1 MTNNRKLR
9 VLTSIVCLIPI
20 VVGFM
25 FYSKM
30 PEQVAIHWGFDG
42 NPDGYASKAVA
53 IVILPLALFGMNLL
67 LPFLFKMDPKY
78 ENISE
83 KTINLSMWIIPVVS
97 LMASGLTISSA
108 LGKQVNI
115 NVFVPLVMGIMF
127 TVIGNYLPKMSQSYT
142 VGIKLPW
149 TLNDEENWNKT
160 HRLAGKLWVVC
171 GLLLIVGSFI
181 NMAMGLMIAMLVV
194 AVIVPTVYSY
204 MQFKNSK

>member
-42 NPDGYASKAVA
+42 KPDGYASKVVA
-53 IVILPLALFGMNLL
+53 IVVLPLTLFVVNLL

-83 KTINLSMWIIPVVS
+83 KTVNLSLWILPVVS
-97 LMASGLTISSA
+97 LMASGLTIFSA
-108 LGKQVNI
+108 LGKQVNV
-115 NVFVPLVMGIMF
+115 NVFAPLVVGIMF

-160 HRLAGKLWVVC
+160 HRLAGKLWVAC
-171 GLLLIVGSFI
+171 GLLLIIGSFT

-204 MQFKNSK
+204 MQFKNTK

>member
-1 MTNNRKLR
+1 MTNKKLR
-9 VLTSIVCLIPI
+9 ILTSIVYLIPI
-20 VVGFM
+20 VIGLM

-42 NPDGYASKAVA
+42 NPDGYASKVVA
-53 IVILPLALFGMNLL
+53 IVVLPLTLFVVNLL
-67 LPFLFKMDPKY
+67 LPFLLKMDPKY

-83 KTINLSMWIIPVVS
+83 KTVNLLLWILPVVS

-108 LGKQVNI
+108 LGKEVNV
-115 NVFVPLVMGIMF
+115 NVFAPLVVGIMF

-160 HRLAGKLWVVC
+160 HRLAGKLWVAC
-171 GLLLIVGSFI
+171 GLLLIIGSFT
-181 NMAMGLMIAMLVV
+181 NMTMGLMIVMLVV

-204 MQFKNSK
+204 MQFKNTK

>member
-1 MTNNRKLR
+1 MTNKKLR
-9 VLTSIVCLIPI
+9 ILTSIVCLIPI
-20 VVGFM
+20 IVGFM

-53 IVILPLALFGMNLL
+53 IVILPSSLFVMNLL
-67 LPFLFKMDPKY
+67 LPFLLKMDPKY

-83 KTINLSMWIIPVVS
+83 KTVNLLLWILPVVS

-108 LGKQVNI
+108 LGKQVNV
-115 NVFVPLVMGIMF
+115 NVFAPLVVGIMF

-160 HRLAGKLWVVC
+160 HRLAGKLWVAC
-171 GLLLIVGSFI
+171 GLLLIIGSFT
-181 NMAMGLMIAMLVV
+181 NMITGLMIVMLVV

-204 MQFKNSK
+204 MQFKNTK

>member
-1 MTNNRKLR
+1 MTNKKLR
-9 VLTSIVCLIPI
+9 ILTSIVCLIPI
-20 VVGFM
+20 VIGFM

-42 NPDGYASKAVA
+42 NPDGYASKVVA
-53 IVILPLALFGMNLL
+53 IVVLPLTLFVVNLL
-67 LPFLFKMDPKY
+67 LPFLLKMDPKY

-83 KTINLSMWIIPVVS
+83 KTVNLLLWILPVVS
-97 LMASGLTISSA
+97 LMASGLTIFSA
-108 LGKQVNI
+108 LGKQVNV
-115 NVFVPLVMGIMF
+115 NVFAPLVVGIMF

-160 HRLAGKLWVVC
+160 HRLAGKLWVAC
-171 GLLLIVGSFI
+171 GLLLIVGSFT

>member
-1 MTNNRKLR
+1 MTNKKLR
-9 VLTSIVCLIPI
+9 ILTSIVCLIPI
-20 VVGFM
+20 VIGLM

-53 IVILPLALFGMNLL
+53 IVILPSSLFVMNLL
-67 LPFLFKMDPKY
+67 LPFLLKMDPKY

-83 KTINLSMWIIPVVS
+83 KTVNLLLWILPVVS

-108 LGKQVNI
+108 LGKEVNV
-115 NVFVPLVMGIMF
+115 NVFAPLVVGIMF

-171 GLLLIVGSFI
+171 GLLLIVGSFT
-181 NMAMGLMIAMLVV
+181 NMTMGLMIVMLVV

-204 MQFKNSK
+204 MQFKNTK

>member
-1 MTNNRKLR
+1 MTNKKLR

-42 NPDGYASKAVA
+42 NPDGFASRTVA
-53 IVILPLALFGMNLL
+53 IVILPLALFVLNLF
-67 LPFLFKMDPKY
+67 LPFLLKMDPKY

-108 LGKQVNI
+108 LGKQVNV
-115 NVFVPLVMGIMF
+115 NVFAPLVMGIMF

-160 HRLAGKLWVVC
+160 HRLAGKLWVAC
-171 GLLLIVGSFI
+171 GLLLIIGSFTS
-181 NMAMGLMIAMLVV
+181 MAMSIMVVMLVI
-194 AVIVPTVYSY
+194 AIIIPTVYSY
-204 MQFKNSK
+204 MQFRNTK

>member
-1 MTNNRKLR
+1 MTNKKLR
-9 VLTSIVCLIPI
+9 ILTSIVCLIPI
-20 VVGFM
+20 IVGFM

-53 IVILPLALFGMNLL
+53 IVILPLTLFVVNLL
-67 LPFLFKMDPKY
+67 LPFLLKMDPKY

-83 KTINLSMWIIPVVS
+83 KTVNLLLWILPVVS

-108 LGKQVNI
+108 LGKEVNV
-115 NVFVPLVMGIMF
+115 NVFAPLVVGIMF

-160 HRLAGKLWVVC
+160 HRLAGKLWVAC
-171 GLLLIVGSFI
+171 GLLLIIGSFT
-181 NMAMGLMIAMLVV
+181 NMAMGIMIAMLVV

-204 MQFKNSK
+204 MQFKNTK

>member
-1 MTNNRKLR
+1 MTNKKLR
-9 VLTSIVCLIPI
+9 ILTSIVCLIPI

-42 NPDGYASKAVA
+42 NPDGYASKAMA
-53 IVILPLALFGMNLL
+53 IVILPLALFVMNLL
-67 LPFLFKMDPKY
+67 LPFLLKMDPKY

-83 KTINLSMWIIPVVS
+83 KTVNLLLWILPVIS
-97 LMASGLTISSA
+97 LLASGLTISSA
-108 LGKQVNI
+108 LGKEVNV
-115 NVFVPLVMGIMF
+115 NVFAPLVVGIMF

-160 HRLAGKLWVVC
+160 HRLAGKLWVAC
-171 GLLLIVGSFI
+171 GLLLIVGSFT
-181 NMAMGLMIAMLVV
+181 NMTMGLMIVMLVV

-204 MQFKNSK
+204 MQFKNTK

>member
-1 MTNNRKLR
+1 MTNKKLR

-20 VVGFM
+20 VIGFM
-25 FYSKM
+25 FYNQM
-30 PEQVAIHWGFDG
+30 PEQVVIHWGFDG
-42 NPDGYASKAVA
+42 NPDGFASRTVA
-53 IVILPLALFGMNLL
+53 IVILPLAMFVLNLL

-142 VGIKLPW
+142 VGIKIPW

-160 HRLAGKLWVVC
+160 HRLAGKLWVAC
-171 GLLLIVGSFI
+171 GLLLIIGSFT
-181 NMAMGLMIAMLVV
+181 NMAMSIMVVMLVI

-204 MQFKNSK
+204 MQFRNTK

>member
-1 MTNNRKLR
+1 MTNKKLR
-9 VLTSIVCLIPI
+9 ILTSIVCLIPI

-53 IVILPLALFGMNLL
+53 IVILPSSLFVVNLL
-67 LPFLFKMDPKY
+67 LPFLLKMDPKY

-83 KTINLSMWIIPVVS
+83 KTVNLLLWILPVVS

-108 LGKQVNI
+108 LGKEVNV
-115 NVFVPLVMGIMF
+115 NVFAPLVVGIMF

-171 GLLLIVGSFI
+171 GLLLIVGSFT
-181 NMAMGLMIAMLVV
+181 NMTMGLMIVMLVV

-204 MQFKNSK
+204 MQFKNTK

>member
-1 MTNNRKLR
+1 MANSRKLR

-20 VVGFM
+20 VIGFM
-25 FYSKM
+25 FYNQM

-42 NPDGYASKAVA
+42 NPDGFASRAVA
-53 IVILPLALFGMNLL
+53 IVVLPAVLFVVNLL
-67 LPFLFKMDPKY
+67 LPFLLKMDPKY

-83 KTINLSMWIIPVVS
+83 KTINLTMWIIPVIS
-97 LMASGLTISSA
+97 LMASGLTIFSA
-108 LGKQVNI
+108 LGKQVNV
-115 NVFVPLVMGIMF
+115 NVFAPLVMGIMF

-160 HRLAGKLWVVC
+160 HRLAGKLWVAC
-171 GLLLIVGSFI
+171 GLLLIIGSFTS
-181 NMAMGLMIAMLVV
+181 MAMSIMVVMLVI

-204 MQFKNSK
+204 MQFRNAK